1 MARVKVKDTE
11 LLDDATLGRVIGL
24 LESDKPITKKEAC
37 SMLRISYNTTR
48 LGKIIDHFKA
58 RMATEARLRAERRGK
73 AATQIEVMSAIE
85 SYLEGDSIASIAK
98 RLYRSSSFIKGIIR
112 KNNVPVRSTSSN
124 YFSPE
129 LLPDEILTKDFN
141 EGELVWSARYNAVA
155 TVEKLMQEHDTH
167 GNCYRIYVHGKN
179 QCYANQP
186 WYELGRL
193 EHLQQLGVSLHGSGN
208 LLG

>member
-1 MARVKVKDTE
+1 MARVKAKDTE

-37 SMLRISYNTTR
+37 AMLRISYNTTR
-48 LGKIIDHFKA
+48 LGNIIDQFKA

-73 AATQIEVMSAIE
+73 AASQMEIMSAIE
-85 SYLEGDSIASIAK
+85 SYLDGESVAEIAK
-98 RLYRSSSFIKGIIR
+98 RMYRSSSFIKGIIR
-112 KNNVPVRSTSSN
+112 RYNVPVRSTSSG

-129 LLPDEILTKDFN
+129 LLPDEILTEEFN
-141 EGELVWSARYNAVA
+141 EGELVWSARYNFVA
-155 TVEKLMQEHDTH
+155 TVEKLVQKHDTH
-167 GNCYRIYVHGKN
+167 GNCYRIYVHGKD

-193 EHLQQLGVSLHGSGN
+193 EHLQQLGVNLHGSGN